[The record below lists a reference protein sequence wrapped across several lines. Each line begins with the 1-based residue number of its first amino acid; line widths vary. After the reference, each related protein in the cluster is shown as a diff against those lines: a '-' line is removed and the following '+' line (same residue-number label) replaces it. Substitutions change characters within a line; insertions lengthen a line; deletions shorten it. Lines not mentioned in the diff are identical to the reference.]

1 MNERGWLVSVMIGYG
16 RSAQYLMT
24 EHMSREDAASLAENY
39 VKDAE
44 DGLWPLV
51 DGTYVNPASITTVRV
66 MRAREG
72 RECGSTSDR
81 DM

>member
-1 MNERGWLVSVMIGYG
+1 MSERGWLVSVMIGYG
-16 RSAQYLMT
+16 RSAQYIMT
-24 EHMSREDAASLAENY
+24 EHMSREDAVRLAEGY

-44 DGLWPLV
+44 DGLWLFV

-66 MRAREG
+66 MKAREG
-72 RECGSTSDR
+72 KECGWMSER